1 MTKSSSSKM
10 PKAASEEK
18 PYEKTGGQHHT
29 AAVSETAAYY
39 QPQPY
44 LSIPEPCSLPK
55 TAAAILQ
62 QTTIPQHTATPQQT
76 TITVIDSG
84 KTQEEIMLSE
94 SPIYPNP
101 ARYWTDRDELLRKRT
116 LEHLLTECRRV
127 PVLAAYLNCT
137 RDQIYKA
144 MRHHG
149 IKRPAYISYTY
160 HDFLM
165 KKPQQNQK

>member
-1 MTKSSSSKM
+1 MTEASSSKM

-18 PYEKTGGQHHT
+18 PYAVNREQPYST
-29 AAVSETAAYY
+29 AVSETAAYY
-39 QPQPY
+39 QPQPCI
-44 LSIPEPCSLPK
+44 SFPEPCSFPK
-55 TAAAILQ
+55 TAAAI
-62 QTTIPQHTATPQQT
+62 PQHT
-76 TITVIDSG
+76 TITILDSG

-101 ARYWTDRDELLRKRT
+101 ARYWTDRDELVRKQT
-116 LEHLLTECRRV
+116 LELLLSECRRV

-149 IKRPAYISYTY
+149 IKRAAYFSYTY
-160 HDFLM
+160 HDILM
-165 KKPQQNQK
+165 KKQREKRT

>member
-1 MTKSSSSKM
+1 M
-10 PKAASEEK
+10 PKAAPEEK
-18 PYEKTGGQHHT
+18 PYAVNRKQPCS

-39 QPQPY
+39 QPQP
-44 LSIPEPCSLPK
+44 SISFPDPCSLPK
-55 TAAAILQ
+55 TAAAI
-62 QTTIPQHTATPQQT
+62 PQNAAAPQDTANPQNLTNPQQT
-76 TITVIDSG
+76 TITIIDSG
-84 KTQEEIMLSE
+84 KTQEEIMASE
-94 SPIYPNP
+94 SPLYPTP
-101 ARYWTDRDELLRKRT
+101 ARYWTDRDELVRKQT
-116 LEHLLTECRRV
+116 LQHLLSECRRV
-127 PVLAAYLNCT
+127 PILAAYLNCT